1 MQLMDSV
8 AVSRT
13 RSCTDKLGSSWE
25 REKAHRA
32 AKRYDDDGHGSNV
45 GNGTAAACCCYYGD
59 DPPPPPTNDQTSNDK
74 EKRRGAKLLT
84 ALVHVKPDGHGA
96 PRCFQPIIT

>member
-1 MQLMDSV
+1 MTVTV
-8 AVSRT
+8 AMLEMGQR
-13 RSCTDKLGSSWE
+13 LL
-25 REKAHRA
+25 
-32 AKRYDDDGHGSNV
+32 
-45 GNGTAAACCCYYGD
+45 AAAIMATT
-59 DPPPPPTNDQTSNDK
+59 PPPTNDQTSNDK